1 CFNAGFPAPAAVG
14 NFAVDP
20 HYGMPYVAVWSLDL
34 QKTLPWGV
42 VLNVGYN
49 GSKGNHL
56 DIASAPRALP
66 ESPATNPTNQAFTY
80 DQAAAFSK
88 FEAGTVRVFKRLSG
102 GIAMSANYRFAHGID
117 NAGALGSV
125 AGVSAQ
131 NWQDL
136 TAEEGN
142 SSDVPRQ
149 QVSGNYLYQLP
160 FGEDKRWVTSGA
172 ASHMLEGLS
181 VSGTFTFASGTYL
194 SPGFE
199 PSQLSVTCGL
209 GGAVRPDLVA
219 GARVTGPGSLR
230 QWFNTSAYA
239 APSATAGYCNY
250 FGNAPR
256 NSIVG
261 PGTVENNLALSK
273 TMQLGETRSM
283 EFRATMSNAFN
294 TVQYSDVN
302 ATLGSPTFGQVSSVE
317 EMRRFSFTARFRF

>member
-1 CFNAGFPAPAAVG
+1 
-14 NFAVDP
+14 
-20 HYGMPYVAVWSLDL
+20 L

-131 NWQDL
+131 NWRNL
-136 TAEEGN
+136 AAEEGN
-142 SSDVPRQ
+142 TSDVSRQ
-149 QVSGNYLYQLP
+149 RISGSYLYELP
-160 FGEDKRWVTSGA
+160 FGQDKHWATTGA
-172 ASHMLEGLS
+172 GSHILEGIS
-181 VSGTFTFASGTYL
+181 VSGTFTFASGTFL

-199 PSQLSVTCGL
+199 LSQLSVTCGL
-209 GGAVRPDLVA
+209 GGAVRPNILA
-219 GARVTGPGSLR
+219 GASVNGPRSMR
-230 QWFNTSAYA
+230 QWFNTAAYSAPA
-239 APSATAGYCNY
+239 NTVTPAQSFCDY

-261 PGTVENNLALSK
+261 PG
-273 TMQLGETRSM
+273 
-283 EFRATMSNAFN
+283 
-294 TVQYSDVN
+294 
-302 ATLGSPTFGQVSSVE
+302 
-317 EMRRFSFTARFRF
+317 